1 MMVTLVTLHNRM
13 SLSAL
18 PTATRTVSAQSG
30 VEIWPWVEPPKLQPL
45 TASLR
50 ILRRGDVVWYLIV
63 FMNGL
68 LVLRIFGQLLGWQS
82 VMLVH
87 LLLALTNP
95 LVTTFKGISVNP
107 ILGRATLDASAI
119 FALSIYTAMAWVIA
133 SKLALLSPSKAQ

>member
-1 MMVTLVTLHNRM
+1 
-13 SLSAL
+13 
-18 PTATRTVSAQSG
+18 
-30 VEIWPWVEPPKLQPL
+30 L